1 MDDFIEHDGETTD
14 AQFKAHRRA
23 LAKSA
28 RAQGISMEAAQELLE
43 IFGQDAETRQRLEEW
58 ELANEVDNGDGI
70 GADVE
75 VGSSLMTHAEL
86 GGALHTWFT
95 GLSGIS

>member
-1 MDDFIEHDGETTD
+1 MQRWGDVGPEGSFDEEAHEMDDFIEHDGETTD

-58 ELANEVDNGDGI
+58 EMANEIDNGVAA
-70 GADVE
+70 GADQE
-75 VGSSLMTHAEL
+75 VCSA
-86 GGALHTWFT
+86 
-95 GLSGIS
+95 

>member
-14 AQFKAHRRA
+14 AQYKAHRRA

-58 ELANEVDNGDGI
+58 EQSNEVDNGE
-70 GADVE
+70 GAGAPLDVCFYA
-75 VGSSLMTHAEL
+75 SDMS
-86 GGALHTWFT
+86 W
-95 GLSGIS
+95 S